1 MTTTQEAYQ
10 PNNGGQDHEPVTRVI
25 RASVAPATWR
35 RLRVRAAERDQ
46 PMTEY
51 IGAILE
57 READAE
63 R

>member
-1 MTTTQEAYQ
+1 MTTTQEASQ
-10 PNNGGQDHEPVTRVI
+10 PNGGQDHEPVTRVI
-25 RASVAPATWR
+25 RASVSPATWR
-35 RLRVRAAERDQ
+35 RLRVRAAEQDQ

-51 IGAILE
+51 VGAILE

>member
-1 MTTTQEAYQ
+1 
-10 PNNGGQDHEPVTRVI
+10 VTRVI
-25 RASVAPATWR
+25 RASVSPDTWR

-57 READAE
+57 CEAHTE